1 VKAPAVLIMARAP
14 RRHEV
19 RRALEEEL
27 GADRCLALQATL
39 LVQAVAWAK
48 ALEPRAIHVAH
59 DPVDSGPEL
68 RRLLGDEIL
77 FFPQTG
83 AGIVPRISDAVGRV
97 GGEDPGP
104 ILVVWPDL
112 PALKPSYG
120 EAAIHDLANGADVVL
135 GPAFDGG
142 FYLIGLARPLP
153 ELFNVSEDVL
163 RRPDGFNLLAAAAYK
178 ANLEVG
184 LLPAERALHRPADVR
199 AVLSDPTFEGPVA
212 RALGREP

>member
-1 VKAPAVLIMARAP
+1 MARAP

-27 GADRCLALQATL
+27 GSDRCLALQATL
-39 LVQAVAWAK
+39 LVQAAAWAR

-68 RRLLGDEIL
+68 RRLLGDDL
-77 FFPQTG
+77 VFFPQTG
-83 AGIVPRISDAVGRV
+83 EGIVARLSDAVARV
-97 GGEDPGP
+97 AAEDPGP

-112 PALKPSYG
+112 PALRHVHG
-120 EAAIHDLANGADVVL
+120 EAAIHDLVNGADVVL
-135 GPAFDGG
+135 GPVFDGG

-153 ELFNVSEDVL
+153 ELFNVPEDVL
-163 RRPDGFNLLAAAAYK
+163 RRPDGFNLLTAAAYK
-178 ANLEVG
+178 AKLEVG

-199 AVLSDPTFEGPVA
+199 AVLSDPTFVGPVA
-212 RALGREP
+212 KALGRTA